1 MKKILFIGV
10 LSMILLLAACGKDT
24 EMINMMGGDVPTS
37 ENADQLYD
45 FDMTNATDDLMEF
58 ASNPKADVFI
68 DSEYHDAYKKIAEY
82 RINGSNRIEQR
93 LKGFEENYSV
103 FLLENHIGAIV
114 ISVIGEQINGTDEPL
129 YADSQFEFTTDT
141 MEQLKAT
148 NGYGLGDTLK
158 PNTKHQGIVMAQL
171 EYPNDVPEKVTIEF
185 PGVHNM
191 EYEEESKSYVYY
203 GIDYFFQPEPITLT
217 KVK

>member
-1 MKKILFIGV
+1 MKKILGTV
-10 LSMILLLAACGKDT
+10 SLSLMLLLAACGEDE
-24 EMINMMGGDVPTS
+24 EMINMMGGDTPNP

-58 ASNPKADVFI
+58 ASNPTADVFI
-68 DSEYHDAYKKIAEY
+68 DPEYQGAYKKLAEY
-82 RINGSNRIEQR
+82 KIDGSNRIEQG
-93 LKGFEENYSV
+93 LKGFDETYNV
-103 FLLENHIGAIV
+103 FLLEDHMGTVV

-129 YADSQFEFTTDT
+129 YADSNFEFTTDT

-171 EYPNDVPEKVTIEF
+171 DYPDEIPAEVTIEF

-203 GIDYFFQPEPITLT
+203 GIDYFFQPEPITLN